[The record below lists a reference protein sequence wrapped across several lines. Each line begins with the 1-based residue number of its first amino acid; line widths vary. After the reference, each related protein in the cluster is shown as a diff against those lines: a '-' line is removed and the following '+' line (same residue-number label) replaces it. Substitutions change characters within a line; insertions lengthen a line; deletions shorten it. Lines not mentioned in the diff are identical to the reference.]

1 MEEQSPGIMVNIR
14 NLSWRQWKR
23 VFLLMLLFVLIMIAI
38 GSSSPLSENQSSDIL
53 REFENNLPEIDTQP
67 IFTNNFIIASIMV
80 IPIFG
85 IAIGVMIL
93 YTTGVIIAATG
104 MSVNIPGILLLLSL
118 LVFPFS
124 WLEFLSYAAAMTQ
137 SIFLVLGLFRKHL
150 KKELIRTAFLL
161 ITIFIMLFVA
171 AFIETVLINLL

>member
-1 MEEQSPGIMVNIR
+1 MEEQSRGIMANIR
-14 NLSWRQWKR
+14 NFGWRQWKR
-23 VFLLMLLFVLIMIAI
+23 VFFLMLLFVIIIIAI

-67 IFTNNFIIASIMV
+67 IFSNNFIIALIMI

-85 IAIGVMIL
+85 LAIGVIVL
-93 YTTGVIIAATG
+93 HSTGIIIAATG
-104 MSVNIPGILLLLSL
+104 MSVDIPGILLLLSL

-137 SIFLVLGLFRKHL
+137 SVFLVLGLFRKHF
-150 KKELIRTAFLL
+150 KNELIRTAFLL
-161 ITIFIMLFVA
+161 ITIFVMLFVA